1 MSHES
6 CPDCGAERSFYRS
19 SCLACQ
25 VRLYAR
31 VQSADA
37 RAHVVE
43 LLRDLAE
50 QRGREH
56 AERVREIALRQRG
69 VTRQKG
75 SQMSSG
81 PATEERSSPTTTKE
95 IA

>member
-6 CPDCGAERSFYRS
+6 CPDCGAERSLYRS

-50 QRGREH
+50 DRGREH
-56 AERVREIALRQRG
+56 AERIRDLALRQRG
-69 VTRQKG
+69 KVIVSRRARE
-75 SQMSSG
+75 SS
-81 PATEERSSPTTTKE
+81 RRL
-95 IA
+95 